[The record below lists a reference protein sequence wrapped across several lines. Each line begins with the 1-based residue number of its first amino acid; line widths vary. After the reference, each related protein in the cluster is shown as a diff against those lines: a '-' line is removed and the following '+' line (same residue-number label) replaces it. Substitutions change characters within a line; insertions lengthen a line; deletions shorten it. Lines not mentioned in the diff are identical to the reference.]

1 MDSKNIQFYF
11 FSGLLGLVFI
21 VNILLFFPF
30 LKFLAVIVILAV
42 VFYPLYLKL
51 KLWLKRQGVSAFMT
65 ILLVGVIVMIP
76 LVFFFVNIFNEAK
89 DLYTILSG
97 GGYLNNT
104 AFIVLEEKVK
114 LFAPD
119 FNLATYLETA
129 LEGVLGSIS
138 TIFSSVLHVLF
149 LVFLGIVAL
158 FFFLRD
164 GKKLIGTMMSAS
176 PLATVYDEAI
186 LDKLR
191 HAINS
196 IVRGTLVVALVQG
209 ILAGAGF
216 LIFGVPSPAVWGGV
230 TVFAS
235 LIPGVG
241 TAIVMGPAIIYLF
254 AAGNLLSAVGLLI
267 WGVVIVGLVDNVLRP
282 FLVGRDVNIHPFLV
296 LLSVFGGLALY
307 GPIGFL
313 LGPLTLSCLYVLL
326 EIYPMITE
334 AKKNI

>member
-1 MDSKNIQFYF
+1 MNSKNLQFYF

-30 LKFLAVIVILAV
+30 LKFLAVIAILAV

-51 KLWLKRQGVSAFMT
+51 KSSLKRQGVSAFMT

-89 DLYTILSG
+89 DLYTITSG
-97 GGYLNNT
+97 NGYLNNA
-104 AFIVLEEKVK
+104 AFSVLEAKVQ

-119 FNLATYLETA
+119 FNLATYIQTA
-129 LEGVLGSIS
+129 LAGVLGSVS
-138 TIFSSVLHVLF
+138 TIFSSVLHILF

-164 GKKLIGTMMSAS
+164 GKKLVGTMMSAS
-176 PLATVYDEAI
+176 PLATVYDQEI

-191 HAINS
+191 RAINS

-216 LIFGVPSPAVWGGV
+216 LIFGIPSPALWGGV

-254 AAGNLLSAVGLLI
+254 AAGNILQAVGLLI

-282 FLVGRDVNIHPFLV
+282 FLVSRDVNIHPFLV
-296 LLSVFGGLALY
+296 LLSVFGGLAFY
-307 GPIGFL
+307 GPLGFL
-313 LGPLTLSCLYVLL
+313 LGPLTLSCLFVLL

-334 AKKNI
+334 AKKNS